1 LPGLIAYHW
10 SGGTPQAYHVANI
23 SVSGF
28 FLLTDERPYPG
39 TLILMTLQKTGTNAE
54 KPRDS
59 IAVYTKVI
67 RWGPD
72 GVGFRFVTVES
83 KDAKS
88 NNRQPKTFANQESL
102 DEFLKQVLRQT

>member
-1 LPGLIAYHW
+1 
-10 SGGTPQAYHVANI
+10 
-23 SVSGF
+23 VSGF

-54 KPRDS
+54 KPENS

-72 GVGFRFVTVES
+72 GVGFRFVAVES

-88 NNRQPKTFANQESL
+88 NKRGPKNFANQESL
-102 DEFLKQVLRQT
+102 DAFLRKVLRTR